1 MNKKVDDF
9 ESERKSRLKSFANN
23 SEFHSLSLEWVR
35 QSMLNKY
42 VYNFDWLGR
51 PIIQFPQDI
60 VGVQELV
67 WRIKPDLI
75 IETGIAHGGS
85 LVLSASMLALLDV
98 CEAIENDELVDIRNS
113 QRKVLGIDIDIREPN
128 RDAIEKHPLSSRISM
143 IEGSSIDPD
152 IIRRVKHEAVGFNR
166 IVVFLDSNHTYEHV
180 LAELEAYSPLVSL
193 GSYCVVFDTFVD
205 DVPKET
211 FTNRPWGPE
220 NNPKKAVIEFVK
232 NNTNFLIDTTFEN
245 KLMITVAPGGFLQRI

>member
-1 MNKKVDDF
+1 LKLTCANAT
-9 ESERKSRLKSFANN
+9 RLEYGWDAHLDCRVF
-23 SEFHSLSLEWVR
+23 F
-35 QSMLNKY
+35 
-42 VYNFDWLGR
+42 
-51 PIIQFPQDI
+51 
-60 VGVQELV
+60 
-67 WRIKPDLI
+67 
-75 IETGIAHGGS
+75 IAHAK
-85 LVLSASMLALLDV
+85 LQLILCFLELLSPSYL
-98 CEAIENDELVDIRNS
+98 
-113 QRKVLGIDIDIREPN
+113 KVLGIDIDIREPN

-166 IVVFLDSNHTYEHV
+166 IMVFLDSNHTYEHV